1 MPRTTIGDRARKARI
16 RQRELSRLRKQLQ
29 KLEAITPAQ
38 IKTLRKVQQAMDAG
52 DPLQST
58 AVPDWRDLR
67 EMGVVREF
75 DGLLVLTTIG
85 SDVLDSEDEA

>member
-29 KLEAITPAQ
+29 KLEGITAAQ
-38 IKTLRKVQQAMDAG
+38 IKALRKVQQAMEAG
-52 DPLQST
+52 DPLQAT
-58 AVPDWRDLR
+58 AVADWRDLR

-75 DGLLVLTTIG
+75 DGLLVLTAIG